1 MKKVMFIFTFVC
13 TLLCGVVNVSSDE
26 IKVLTLREGD
36 GSFEYSLDENKFMD
50 FQTMLPGETYH
61 DNFGVI
67 NECKDKEFD
76 VYFQIIPIDQSSI
89 ADELLEHITM
99 EITYGDEVLYKG
111 RATGKSYDVGEKN
124 LQNQILLGTYKPRE
138 AKNLDV
144 IIRLDEEIDE
154 KLTGVTSRID
164 WEFTIVYDDIPVPV
178 TPPKTGDRT
187 DMVSYIVMGAAS
199 ISVILLMVLLINK
212 RKEK

>member
-1 MKKVMFIFTFVC
+1 MKKVMFILTFVC
-13 TLLCGVVNVSSDE
+13 TILCGVANVNSDE

-36 GSFEYSLDENKFMD
+36 GGFEYSLDENKFMD
-50 FQTMLPGETYH
+50 FEDMIPGGTYH

-76 VYFQIIPIDQSSI
+76 VYFQIIPVEQSSI
-89 ADELLEHITM
+89 ADELLEHISM
-99 EITYGDEVLYKG
+99 KITYGDEVLYTG
-111 RATGKSYDVGEKN
+111 RATGKSYSVGEKN

-138 AKNLDV
+138 GKNLDV
-144 IIRLDEEIDE
+144 IIRLDDEIDKE
-154 KLTGVTSRID
+154 LTGITSRID
-164 WEFTIVYDDIPVPV
+164 WEFTIVYDDIPKPV
-178 TPPKTGDRT
+178 NPPKTGDNT
-187 DMVSYIVMGAAS
+187 DMIGYLVMGAAS